1 MENLVP
7 QKTFRQINS
16 SNFFSKT
23 FTICFHEFCQKSQH
37 FPSPIKFVKSTHLLP
52 NCKLH
57 WYLFSR
63 FFFSIDIDNRCHE
76 SFLCD
81 IIWKGNSIFPSSVIT
96 SVGMEVNTHGV
107 VFPYLPCKNQ
117 NLILG
122 HLNYLPNR
130 VGMI

>member
-63 FFFSIDIDNRCHE
+63 IFFQLIIDVMKVFYVI
-76 SFLCD
+76 SFGKEILC
-81 IIWKGNSIFPSSVIT
+81 FPSSVIT
-96 SVGMEVNTHGV
+96 SVGMEVNSHGV